1 MTSGCTE
8 STWCAFTRLAFL
20 LRYALLIDVV
30 HVPVGTPQ
38 DGHSIAVRVSGFR
51 PYFYIEYVPT
61 EETGPHNIAQ
71 QTEDEIFVCLVTK
84 YRVLGSHPR
93 SYYLYASHSNRLE

>member
-1 MTSGCTE
+1 MYGVNLVRVYPARVSSSLT
-8 STWCAFTRLAFL
+8 
-20 LRYALLIDVV
+20 DVV

-61 EETGPHNIAQ
+61 EGTGPHNIAQ
-71 QTEDEIFVCLVTK
+71 QIEDEIFVCLIAN
-84 YRVLGSHPR
+84 YLVLRSHPR
-93 SYYLYASHSNRLE
+93 A